1 MPVFFAHGFIRAP
14 GISAFIHPIWILAA
28 IIFGVAAGYLGLLR
42 YLQVKGKGGLLPGR
56 FNLKAHITFGAIY
69 LILLFSGFLWGL
81 WTAQRYHGA
90 IAHTFFHF
98 YLGLVIIILYAIG
111 ATIGILLQKGI
122 KARRRWAFIHMCFNY
137 SACTLLGLQV
147 ILGILL
153 LREYL

>member
-1 MPVFFAHGFIRAP
+1 MAVFFANGFIRVP

-28 IIFGVAAGYLGLLR
+28 IVFGVAAGYLGLLR

-56 FNLKAHITFGAIY
+56 FNPKAHIAFGA
-69 LILLFSGFLWGL
+69 LFLVLLSSGFLWGI
-81 WTAQRYHGA
+81 WTAHRYHGA
-90 IAHTFFHF
+90 IARSFHF
-98 YLGLVIIILYAIG
+98 YLGVVILILYAIG
-111 ATIGILLQKGI
+111 AVIGFLLTRGI